1 MDEFVCVTLLA
12 NPGEP
17 DAAFQRRLT
26 EFWTH
31 LLRTRPAVYEGVYAE
46 ARDYDRDDAVT
57 ARRYMVRTDA
67 AGDVAAE
74 LAAKAVGVGVI
85 DPDDGYSKA
94 EASSSEWFQIPHT

>member
-31 LLRTRPAVYEGVYAE
+31 LLRTRPTVYERVYAE
-46 ARDYDRDDAVT
+46 ARDPDEEGGVT
-57 ARRYMVRTDA
+57 ARRYMVRTEMA
-67 AGDVAAE
+67 NDVAAE
-74 LAAKAVGVGVI
+74 LMAMGMNFVEI
-85 DPDDGYSKA
+85 DPDDGYNKA
-94 EASSSEWFQIPHT
+94 EASSSEWFQIPHD

>member
-12 NPGEP
+12 KPGET

-46 ARDYDRDDAVT
+46 ARDFDRDAGT

-67 AGDVAAE
+67 AEAVATE
-74 LAAKAVGVGVI
+74 LVAKGVAFLPI
-85 DPDDGYSKA
+85 DPDDGYNKA
-94 EASSSEWFQIPHT
+94 EASSSEWFQIPHD